1 MRKFFMGVWR
11 VITFP
16 FRLVFTIITF
26 PFRTI
31 YRFFVLINTE
41 PEERPIADVF
51 ADIVTQKEVR
61 DQLWEQIEA
70 FRMHLLRS
78 VVYLA
83 IFVIAAFWVTEPL
96 MAFLSEPV
104 GGLEKLQA
112 IQVTLTLKR
121 IQNRIFRTEF
131 EISTSQNSV
140 TFGFLQN

>member
-1 MRKFFMGVWR
+1 MGVWR

-83 IFVIAAFWVTEPL
+83 IFVIA
-96 MAFLSEPV
+96 
-104 GGLEKLQA
+104 
-112 IQVTLTLKR
+112 VTLAAC
-121 IQNRIFRTEF
+121 
-131 EISTSQNSV
+131 
-140 TFGFLQN
+140 LQVPGSLLPGLRVIPGGGVIGR